1 MVIASSPARIRP
13 FRGYR
18 YRIGTARDLSR
29 VVAPP
34 YDQISHETQERL
46 YAMSPENI
54 VRVTYAKDEPGAD
67 PYRRARETLD
77 RWVAAGVWSR
87 EAQPGIYPYHQ
98 TYAVSGRRITRTGF
112 VALGDVTEYSAGIVR
127 PHGKTHAGPKQ
138 DRLRLLEATRA
149 DTGLIFMLMADP
161 GGGLLEATAPAG
173 EPVAEARDLKG
184 ELHRLWRVT
193 DGAVIARVQALMA
206 DRSVIIADGH
216 HRYETAVEYAR
227 RYPGT
232 DTKLM
237 ALFTLEAP
245 GLTILANHRLVHHV
259 ARFSL
264 DPLVPAAR
272 RWFDVTSRAAP
283 GALPPTS

>member
-1 MVIASSPARIRP
+1 MVIASSPVRIRP

-77 RWVAAGVWSR
+77 RWVAAGGR
-87 EAQPGIYPYHQ
+87 GPGAPPGVYPP
-98 TYAVSGRRITRTGF
+98 
-112 VALGDVTEYSAGIVR
+112 R
-127 PHGKTHAGPKQ
+127 P
-138 DRLRLLEATRA
+138 
-149 DTGLIFMLMADP
+149 
-161 GGGLLEATAPAG
+161 
-173 EPVAEARDLKG
+173 
-184 ELHRLWRVT
+184 T

-237 ALFTLEAP
+237 AFFTLEAP
-245 GLTILANHRLVHHV
+245 GLTIFPNHRLVHHV
-259 ARFSL
+259 ERFSL
-264 DPLVPAAR
+264 DALVAAAR
-272 RWFDVTSRAAP
+272 RWFDVTPLADPVGFTPTNRSIGVVAGRDAVVCTLRDEAFETVPWPPGTSRAWR
-283 GALPPTS
+283 